1 MQSDESLLIACRQGD
16 EHAWESLVERY
27 QRLVFSI
34 PRSAG
39 LSSEA
44 AADVFQ
50 AVFATLIE
58 QLERIEQP
66 ERLRAWLVTTARRET
81 WRVCRKERVV
91 DHTDLDDQL
100 IFLSDD
106 QLLPDEVLLRLES
119 QHEVRAAV
127 NLLDQRC
134 RTLIMLLFYRVD
146 PAPYD
151 EIAAILQ
158 TTEGSIGPTRARC
171 LQKLRRLLSTQE

>member
-1 MQSDESLLIACRQGD
+1 MQSDESLLMACRQGD
-16 EHAWESLVERY
+16 EHAWETLVERY

-34 PRSAG
+34 PRRAG
-39 LSSEA
+39 LSTQA

-50 AVFATLIE
+50 TVFATLIE
-58 QLERIEQP
+58 QIERIEQP
-66 ERLRAWLVTTARRET
+66 ERLGAWLVTTARRET
-81 WRVCRKERVV
+81 WRVSRKERAA
-91 DHTDLDDQL
+91 DHADSDELL
-100 IFLSDD
+100 FLSDE
-106 QLLPDEVLLRLES
+106 QLLPDEVLQRLEA
-119 QHEVRAAV
+119 QHEVRAAI

-134 RTLIMLLFYRVD
+134 RTLIILLFYRPE

-171 LQKLRRLLSTQE
+171 LQKLRRLLSTET

>member
-1 MQSDESLLIACRQGD
+1 MQSDESLLMACRQGD
-16 EHAWESLVERY
+16 ESAWEALVERY

-34 PRSAG
+34 PLRAG
-39 LSSEA
+39 LSSQA

-50 AVFATLIE
+50 TVFATLIE
-58 QLERIEQP
+58 QIERIEQP
-66 ERLRAWLVTTARRET
+66 ERLGAWLVTTARRET
-81 WRVCRKERVV
+81 WRVSRKERVA
-91 DHTDLDDQL
+91 DHATIDDEL
-100 IFLSDD
+100 LFLSDE

-134 RTLIMLLFYRVD
+134 RTLIMLLFYRPE

-158 TTEGSIGPTRARC
+158 TTEGGIGPTRARC
-171 LQKLRRLLSTQE
+171 LQKLRRLLSTQT